1 MFYRDLERFAEALNR
16 QDLSKDGKLHD
27 VIYILEHVDDAP
39 RVAVSCEPCGAG
51 VNRVCL
57 SVRSAHG
64 EIVLNF
70 RADHEYLLVLR
81 SYIRQP
87 DHDNSL
93 IVRWCDD
100 YQGFG
105 FPLEAHKR
113 TVYEFVRAVVNGF

>member
-1 MFYRDLERFAEALNR
+1 MFYRELERYTETLTRLN
-16 QDLSKDGKLHD
+16 LNKDGKLHD
-27 VIYILEHVDDAP
+27 VAYALEHVPDAP
-39 RVAVSCEPCGAG
+39 RVALSCQECGAG
-51 VNRVCL
+51 VNKVCL
-57 SVRSAHG
+57 SVRNPHG

-87 DHDNSL
+87 THDNSL